1 MHTDHAMPRAAAACG
16 APVAKARSCLMLG
29 FMLLTWVAG
38 LQAQPSAAETKPT
51 PADPGAPISA
61 QPAPAALKDYKAFTD
76 PITPRD
82 WRAANRRVQ
91 EAGGWRAYAK
101 EAAADKAEPAASAA
115 SAAAPSQAHHH
126 HHGGQP

>member
-1 MHTDHAMPRAAAACG
+1 
-16 APVAKARSCLMLG
+16 
-29 FMLLTWVAG
+29 MLLTWVAG
-38 LQAQPSAAETKPT
+38 LQAQPSEADAKPS

-61 QPAPAALKDYKAFTD
+61 QPVPAALKDYKAFAD

-101 EAAADKAEPAASAA
+101 EAAADKAAPAASAA
-115 SAAAPSQAHHH
+115 SAASAVAPRQAHHH